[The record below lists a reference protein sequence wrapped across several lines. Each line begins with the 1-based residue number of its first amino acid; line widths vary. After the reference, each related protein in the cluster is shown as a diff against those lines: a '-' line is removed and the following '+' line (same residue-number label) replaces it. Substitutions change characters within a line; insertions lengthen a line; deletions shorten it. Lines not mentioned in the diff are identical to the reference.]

1 MERRRILESE
11 VTNVSEEWTIL
22 EERVTDGSYGEVSFA
37 MPKVASEVMIL
48 VEYSGSE
55 TLVSGWENF
64 SVNGSS
70 RYGIVNSA
78 PKPSGGRQLLGL
90 KKIPFGYLAW
100 ATNSFIGEFARAA
113 NNLFYNLIPLQ
124 DDGIEKFT
132 FGSDKSKSVST
143 KGVDW
148 KIYYK

>member
-11 VTNVSEEWTIL
+11 DINVSEKWTLL
-22 EERVTDGSYGEVSFA
+22 EERVTDGNYGEVIFTI
-37 MPKVASEVMIL
+37 PKAASEVMIL
-48 VEYSGSE
+48 VEYNGNE
-55 TLVSGWENF
+55 TLTSGWEIF

-70 RYGIVNSA
+70 RYGIINSA

-90 KKIPFGYLAW
+90 KKMPFGYLAW
-100 ATNSFIGEFARAA
+100 ATNSFISEFARAA

-132 FGSDKSKSVST
+132 FGADKGKSVST
-143 KGVDW
+143 KDVNW